1 MTRIFY
7 LILSLLLFSF
17 VDVNAQLR
25 KDLSKAADYRGT
37 VLNTK
42 LYHQSLTKEGPI
54 ELNGRLPSDYFLIE
68 SYTGTT
74 PFSRFFGDDVNL
86 NIDNTHYLTLSS
98 NNEFQKLTNWNEPVT
113 FKELVNYSL
122 STVLFE
128 MIK

>member
-7 LILSLLLFSF
+7 LILPLLLFSF

-25 KDLSKAADYRGT
+25 KDLSKASDYQGI

-42 LYHQSLTKEGPI
+42 LYNQSFHKEGLI
-54 ELNGRLPSDYFLIE
+54 ELNGRSSSEYFLIE
-68 SYTGTT
+68 NYTSKT
-74 PFSRFFGDDVNL
+74 RFFVDDVNL

-128 MIK
+128 VIK